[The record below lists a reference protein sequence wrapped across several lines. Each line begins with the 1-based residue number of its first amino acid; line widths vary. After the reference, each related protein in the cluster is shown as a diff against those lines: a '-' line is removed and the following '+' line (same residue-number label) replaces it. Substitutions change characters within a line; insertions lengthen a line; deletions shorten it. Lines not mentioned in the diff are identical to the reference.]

1 MIPVKVIPRGTYGK
15 LNLKICLKYTWNY
28 SFLDCLKMH
37 LMIWL
42 TFNVT
47 LFLIK
52 LRNLTKLK
60 KQESNNVKKKRKK
73 SKFDTQLKCSWLK

>member
-1 MIPVKVIPRGTYGK
+1 
-15 LNLKICLKYTWNY
+15 
-28 SFLDCLKMH
+28 
-37 LMIWL
+37 MIWL

-73 SKFDTQLKCSWLK
+73 SKFDTQLKCS